1 MRTASITEA
10 KNRLSALIDQVRNG
24 DTIVITDRG
33 RPVAQLASLAADRSG
48 ATRGR
53 LARLEREGVLRRGS
67 AAGPVSAVLGPPP
80 RPQKGASVVQ
90 AVLDERAEGR

>member
-10 KNRLSALIDQVRNG
+10 KNQLSALIDQVRNG

-33 RPVAQLASLAADRSG
+33 RPVAQLTSLATDRGG

-53 LARLEREGVLRRGS
+53 VERLEREGLLRRGS
-67 AAGPVSAVLGPPP
+67 ESGPVAEILRPPP
-80 RPQKGASVVQ
+80 RPKRGASVVQ
-90 AVLDERAEGR
+90 AVLDERDEGR

>member
-1 MRTASITEA
+1 MKTASITEA

-24 DTIVITDRG
+24 ETIVITDRG

-48 ATRGR
+48 ATNGR
-53 LARLEREGVLRRGS
+53 VERLEREGVLLRGRTS
-67 AAGPVSAVLGPPP
+67 GPVAVILRPPP
-80 RPQKGASVVQ
+80 RSKKSASIVE